1 MTTIREIVERI
12 RLVLKDEDDG
22 DESTVLRWSD
32 AELLFWVTD
41 AQREIVRV
49 IPDANPVDEVV
60 ELAAGSK
67 QVLDRSRVW
76 GLLDVVRD
84 LGTGRPIRRISKE
97 AFDLSF
103 INAYSREPARPR
115 NYYYSITNRFVFYVD
130 PPAPDTSSQSADNI
144 SVEITV
150 SKIPDTVLSM
160 GSEVDPTN
168 LEISSV
174 FTNAVVEFVLYKA
187 YMKDAPYAS
196 NATLA
201 STHHTAF
208 LSALGVKN
216 DTIG

>member
-115 NYYYSITNRFVFYVD
+115 NYYYSETNRFVFYVD
-130 PPAPDTSSQSADNI
+130 PPAPDTSSQPEGNI

-150 SKIPDTVLSM
+150 SRIPDTVLSM
-160 GSEVDPTN
+160 GSEGDPTN

-196 NATLA
+196 NAALA
-201 STHHTAF
+201 NAHHAAF

-216 DTIG
+216 DTVG

>member
-1 MTTIREIVERI
+1 M
-12 RLVLKDEDDG
+12 
-22 DESTVLRWSD
+22 
-32 AELLFWVTD
+32 
-41 AQREIVRV
+41 
-49 IPDANPVDEVV
+49 
-60 ELAAGSK
+60 
-67 QVLDRSRVW
+67 
-76 GLLDVVRD
+76 
-84 LGTGRPIRRISKE
+84 
-97 AFDLSF
+97 
-103 INAYSREPARPR
+103 
-115 NYYYSITNRFVFYVD
+115 
-130 PPAPDTSSQSADNI
+130 
-144 SVEITV
+144 